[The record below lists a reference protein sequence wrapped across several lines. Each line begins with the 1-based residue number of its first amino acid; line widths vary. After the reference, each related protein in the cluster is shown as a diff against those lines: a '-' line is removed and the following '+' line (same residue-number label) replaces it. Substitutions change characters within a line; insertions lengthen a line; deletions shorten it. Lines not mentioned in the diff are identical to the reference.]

1 MQEFEAKWA
10 AKTPGGE
17 EMLVL
22 KYFGVIQLEKPRV
35 GGPSYLQAGDRWA
48 WKRAGPLGPP
58 GPSCRERAPGGK
70 GRGPGDAT
78 SGPDGEPGRW
88 SPGQDEA
95 TR

>member
-22 KYFGVIQLEKPRV
+22 KYFGVIQLEEPRV
-35 GGPSYLQAGDRWA
+35 GAQLPPGR
-48 WKRAGPLGPP
+48 GPLGLEAGWASGPA
-58 GPSCRERAPGGK
+58 GPSCGERAPGGK

-78 SGPDGEPGRW
+78 SGTDGEPGRW
-88 SPGQDEA
+88 SPGPDEA